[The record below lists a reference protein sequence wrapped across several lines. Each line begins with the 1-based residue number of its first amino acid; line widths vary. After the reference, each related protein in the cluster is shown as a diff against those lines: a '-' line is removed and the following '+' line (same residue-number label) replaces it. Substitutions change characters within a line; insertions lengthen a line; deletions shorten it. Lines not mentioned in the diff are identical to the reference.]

1 MNLVPLNNNVVVQI
15 DEKMDRSA
23 GGLYLPDN
31 SDKPRMTGTVIAV
44 GEEIEHITVG
54 DNVYVTYK
62 DAYATNL
69 KDVWIFPYSNIL
81 AKIM

>member
-31 SDKPRMTGTVIAV
+31 SDKPRITGTVIAV
-44 GEEIEHITVG
+44 GEETEHVTVG
-54 DNVYVTYK
+54 DRVMITYK
-62 DAYATNL
+62 DAYPTNL
-69 KDVWIFPYSNIL
+69 KDVFIFPYSGLL
-81 AKIM
+81 AKLM